1 MPPSGYERMA
11 SGSSTKQ
18 VTVYLYIPQYKWYNK
33 VRVPDILEHN
43 EGVCKSV
50 FQNYSKRLM
59 WRLCLVGPEMLGVLI
74 YCIMLVQENM
84 ENLSELTGS
93 ELFNLNW
100 TSECDRTVA
109 SVLAQ

>member
-1 MPPSGYERMA
+1 M
-11 SGSSTKQ
+11 
-18 VTVYLYIPQYKWYNK
+18 
-33 VRVPDILEHN
+33 RVPDILEHN
-43 EGVCKSV
+43 ESVCKSV

-59 WRLCLVGPEMLGVLI
+59 WRLCLVVQEMLGEGVLI

-93 ELFNLNW
+93 ELFNLNG
-100 TSECDRTVA
+100 TSECDETVA